1 MADSLEKKIEAL
13 LQQGMT
19 RQQIYSKLQGQHA
32 KGKLAFQVN
41 NTSRPSLR
49 KKYLL
54 PTLLLAG
61 LLTFITFKKLLV
73 IVLTSDL
80 SLLLLLLSMIVPVI
94 NIYVLRE
101 VLRFRRTG
109 YQFLTVISLL
119 GLLHPENH
127 FPQEM
132 SILVI
137 QATIAAFLYL
147 TIFPSKEA
155 LKLPSP

>member
-1 MADSLEKKIEAL
+1 MADSPEKKIEAL

-19 RQQIYSKLQGQHA
+19 RPQVFANLQGQYP
-32 KGKLAFQVN
+32 KNKLAFHVN

-54 PTLLLAG
+54 PTLLLVG
-61 LLTFITFKKLLV
+61 LLTFLTFKKILV
-73 IVLTSDL
+73 IVLTADMSIM
-80 SLLLLLLSMIVPVI
+80 LLLLSLIVPMI
-94 NIYVLRE
+94 NVYVLRE

-127 FPQEM
+127 FPLTM
-132 SILVI
+132 AILVV
-137 QATIAAFLYL
+137 QAGLAAFLFL

-155 LKLPSP
+155 MQLPPP